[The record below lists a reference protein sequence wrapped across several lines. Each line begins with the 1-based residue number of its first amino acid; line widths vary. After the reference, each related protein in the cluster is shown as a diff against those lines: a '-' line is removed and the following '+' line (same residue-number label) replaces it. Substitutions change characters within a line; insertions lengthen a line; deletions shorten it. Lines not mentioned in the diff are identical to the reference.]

1 MNTIHMKAGGKSAE
15 VLIYDQIGSSWFAD
29 GVTAKSF
36 MQALSDVG
44 QVDSIDVRIN
54 SPGGLVFEGNAIY
67 NALKN
72 HPAKVNVHIDGIA
85 ASIASI
91 IAMAGD
97 TITMAENAAFMIHEP
112 WSGVVGNA
120 DDMRKEA
127 ETLGKLTDIS
137 AKAYADRTGQP
148 ETAIRAAMKAETWY
162 TASEAL
168 AAGFVDKISPNK
180 QIVACASLHAAK
192 FSRVPDWVS
201 RSYTPCEPK
210 AEPVAQVKEARPSPP
225 METPMANETAPQ
237 ADPKA
242 ARGEFAN
249 QLKRYREAFGDK
261 DGADWLMAGLDWS
274 EAVEMHNDTLKKQL
288 ASKDEE
294 IRKLNERLAS
304 LDDSEKA
311 PASFSEAPA
320 PGDKPKKQ
328 VHQWGRSLGESLAA
342 LQNNTN

>member
-1 MNTIHMKAGGKSAE
+1 MNSIQMKAGGKSAE
-15 VLIYDQIGSSWFAD
+15 VLIYDQIGGDWFSE

-36 MQALSDVG
+36 MQALSDLG

-72 HPAKVNVHIDGIA
+72 HPAQINVYIDGIA

-97 TITMAENAAFMIHEP
+97 SITMAENAAFMIHEP
-112 WSGVVGNA
+112 WSMVVGNQEELA
-120 DDMRKEA
+120 KEMA
-127 ETLGKLTDIS
+127 ILGKLTDIS

-168 AAGFVDKISPNK
+168 AAGFVDNISPNK
-180 QIVACASLHAAK
+180 CIAACASLTAAK

-201 RSYTPCEPK
+201 RQYIPCEPK

-225 METPMANETAPQ
+225 METPMATETAPP

-242 ARGEFAN
+242 ARSDYAN

-261 DGADWLMAGLDWS
+261 DGADWFQAGFDWS
-274 EAVEMHNDTLKKQL
+274 EAIEMHNESLKKQL
-288 ASKDEE
+288 VVKDEE
-294 IRKLNERLAS
+294 IRQLNERIKAAKAS
-304 LDDSEKA
+304 ETTD
-311 PASFSEAPA
+311 PATFSEAPEA
-320 PGDKPKKQ
+320 TAKPKASS
-328 VHQWGRSLGESLAA
+328 VVEGIRNRLRVPGSS
-342 LQNNTN
+342 N